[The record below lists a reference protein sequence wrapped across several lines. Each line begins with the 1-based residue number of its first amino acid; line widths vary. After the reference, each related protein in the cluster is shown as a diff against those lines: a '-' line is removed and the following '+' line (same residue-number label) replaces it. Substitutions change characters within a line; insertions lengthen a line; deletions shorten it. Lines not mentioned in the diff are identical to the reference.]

1 MLRRMRRYKEEY
13 LALLVLA
20 GPIIVGQ
27 VAQVATGFTDT
38 VMAGRLGPEDLAA
51 IAVGVN
57 LWIPILLFCIGI
69 MMAVSS
75 MVSHYYGAGQG
86 EDIKDLMRQALLLAA
101 ALGLGAMLVV
111 RALAGL
117 LGLLQIDPAV
127 SPIAAEYIRAV
138 SWGMPAVAGYLALRF
153 MSEGIGF
160 TRPMMVI
167 QLIGL
172 AFNVVG
178 NYILMFG
185 KFGVP
190 AMGAVGA
197 GWATAIVMWLN
208 LFMLMGY
215 ISVHARFRVIRRYS
229 PGSWEWRRLG
239 EMLRLG
245 IPIALALLSEVGMF
259 AGVALLMGR
268 LGVIEV
274 AAHQVAFNFASI
286 MFMIPLGISSATT
299 IRVGHAMGA
308 GSLARARFRGTAG
321 ISLAGLCMLG
331 TASVMLVFPQ
341 LIVSI
346 YTDDMAVRQMAVS
359 LLLMAAVFQLSDGI
373 QVAAAGA
380 LRGLK
385 DTVVPML
392 AIFVIYWLFGLPLSY
407 FLGFT
412 RAYGPQGL
420 WFGLIASLTVA
431 AIWLVWRFLRMSR
444 SGATGPDALSVD

>member
-1 MLRRMRRYKEEY
+1 M
-13 LALLVLA
+13 LA

-38 VMAGRLGPEDLAA
+38 VMAGRLGPEDLGA

-75 MVSHYYGAGQG
+75 MVSHYFGAGQDD
-86 EDIKDLMRQALLLAA
+86 EIKDLMRQVLVLAVV
-101 ALGLGAMLVV
+101 LGITAMLAV
-111 RALAGL
+111 RGLAGMLSL
-117 LGLLQIDPAV
+117 LDIDPAV
-127 SPIAAEYIRAV
+127 SPIAADYIRAV

-153 MSEGIGF
+153 MSEGIGY
-160 TRPMMVI
+160 TRPMMII

-172 AFNVVG
+172 VFNVIG

-185 KFGVP
+185 KLGVP

-208 LFMLMGY
+208 LLMLLIY
-215 ISVHARFRVIRRYS
+215 ARTHARFGTIRQSR
-229 PGSWEWRRLG
+229 PRSWQWRRLR
-239 EMLRLG
+239 ETLRLG

-259 AGVALLMGR
+259 AGVAILMGR
-268 LGVIEV
+268 IGVIEV

-286 MFMIPLGISSATT
+286 MFMIPLGISSAAT
-299 IRVGHAMGA
+299 IRVGHAMGVGDPA
-308 GSLARARFRGTAG
+308 QARFRGTAG
-321 ISLAGLCMLG
+321 ITLAGLCMFG
-331 TASVMLVFPQ
+331 TASLMLAYPG

-359 LLLMAAVFQLSDGI
+359 LLLMAAIFQLSDGI

-380 LRGLK
+380 LRGIK

-407 FLGFT
+407 YLGFT

-431 AIWLVWRFLRMSR
+431 AVWLVWRFLRMSR
-444 SGATGPDALSVD
+444 RLPVTQSSG